1 MKHQFII
8 FALCAVA
15 TQISCAEGIR
25 VASDRTGG
33 DLTDFHGGL
42 RVWMEKETTH
52 RINVDKGGVILK
64 GYDVV
69 AYFSQNKA
77 VKGNS
82 QYESVYQGAKYYFS
96 SAANKTI
103 FTKNPPKYIPQYGAF
118 CADGLLEGKLEDVD
132 PKVFFIRHG
141 KLYFCS
147 STAELKAFR
156 AKDEEDIV
164 AANRNWEQLN
174 H

>member
-1 MKHQFII
+1 MKHQFIT

-25 VASDRTGG
+25 VASDRMGG

-42 RVWMEKETTH
+42 QVWMEKETTH
-52 RINVDKGGVILK
+52 RINVDQSGVILK

-82 QYESVYQGAKYYFS
+82 RHASVYQGAKYCFS

-103 FTKNPPKYIPQYGAF
+103 FAKNPPKYVPQYGAF
-118 CADGLLEGKLEDVD
+118 CADGLLEGKLERHR
-132 PKVFFIRHG
+132 PEGLFYSSGKTVFLF
-141 KLYFCS
+141 LYCRTENVS
-147 STAELKAFR
+147 RKG
-156 AKDEEDIV
+156 
-164 AANRNWEQLN
+164 
-174 H
+174 